1 MATTSL
7 TESVRKRLKLND
19 TSMEDT
25 LPDPCSPRDL
35 IIDEEEE
42 QGAAG
47 SLQGEEPL
55 LPASQEAAEATPEL
69 FQTASWEDADVLS
82 SYTLSV
88 GLRDKGGRL
97 KFVGLRNE
105 NWAEDVEE
113 LRGASR
119 HRGNLLS
126 KPFWDIWLEAQAEVS
141 FCAFSFFLL
150 HFFKTVF
157 L

>member
-1 MATTSL
+1 MIMATTSL

-105 NWAEDVEE
+105 NWAEDVEVTKKFFTQSALCNIQQLYLFIWNE
-113 LRGASR
+113 ASSHKNR
-119 HRGNLLS
+119 PR
-126 KPFWDIWLEAQAEVS
+126 
-141 FCAFSFFLL
+141 
-150 HFFKTVF
+150 
-157 L
+157 